1 MKCELLEVPPGV
13 AFTPAQWKQATKH
26 EMEHTKDPICAAV
39 IGAQHMVEHANY
51 YPGLEKMEQALEKQE
66 AGLSDYTPNPGL
78 REVWA
83 VASVLSTAL
92 SAYHGYKRNDSIGW
106 AIVWG
111 LLGGAFPVIT
121 PTIAYAQGFGERKG
135 S

>member
-1 MKCELLEVPPGV
+1 MKVELKNVPPS
-13 AFTPAQWKQATKH
+13 AKFTEAQWRQGARV
-26 EMEHTKDPICAAV
+26 EMEHTNDPIAASA
-39 IGAQHMVEHANY
+39 IAAHHLVEHPNY
-51 YPGLEKMEQALEKQE
+51 YPALAKMEQSLEQKGI
-66 AGLSDYTPNPGL
+66 ASYTPNTPVQS
-78 REVWA
+78 VWA

-92 SAYHGYKRNDSIGW
+92 SAYHGYKRNDSVGW

-121 PTIAYAQGFGERKG
+121 PTIAYAQGFGERKE